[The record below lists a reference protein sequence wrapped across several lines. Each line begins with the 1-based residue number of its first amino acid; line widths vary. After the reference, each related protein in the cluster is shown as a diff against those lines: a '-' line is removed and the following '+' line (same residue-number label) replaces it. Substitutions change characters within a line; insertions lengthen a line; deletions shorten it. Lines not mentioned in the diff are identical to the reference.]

1 MGGICALLWNM
12 GQGDKEQETGNKG
25 QGTRDREQETGNK
38 GEEFGVRG
46 LRVWSLELGVWRQD
60 FRGHCGY
67 STHRPLVLRMKR

>member
-46 LRVWSLELGVWRQD
+46 LRVWSLETRL
-60 FRGHCGY
+60 
-67 STHRPLVLRMKR
+67 

>member
-38 GEEFGVRG
+38 RQGTRAK
-46 LRVWSLELGVWRQD
+46 SLELG
-60 FRGHCGY
+60 G
-67 STHRPLVLRMKR
+67 